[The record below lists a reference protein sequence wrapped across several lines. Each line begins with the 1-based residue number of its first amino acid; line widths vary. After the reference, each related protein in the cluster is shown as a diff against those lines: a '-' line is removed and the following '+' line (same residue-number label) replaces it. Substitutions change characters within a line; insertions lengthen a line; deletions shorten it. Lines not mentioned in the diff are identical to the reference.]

1 VAGSSII
8 DANSG
13 VDQYGSPK
21 VSISLDSKGGAK
33 MLNFTKRA
41 VGKPMAVVFIEFKT
55 NGERDAENKLIFIE
69 ERRVISV
76 ATINGVFGNQFETT
90 GLDSPQEAYDLA
102 LLLRAGALIAP
113 IQIIEERTV
122 GPSLGQE
129 NIDLGTKAI
138 MYGFIAVLIFMLI
151 YYKKFG
157 FVANIA
163 LTLNL
168 VMIIGV
174 MSMIPGAT
182 LTLPGMAGIVLTVG
196 MAVDANVLI
205 FERIRE
211 EILDGR
217 SPQQAIHHGYDSAF
231 STILDANITTFLV
244 GLILFA
250 VGTGPIKGF
259 SITLMIGIITSMFTA
274 IIVTLVIVNA
284 WWGGKRLTK
293 LSIEEH
299 HMQLLNMK
307 NTIAFMALKKPAAIL
322 SVFLL
327 IGSLTSLAINQ
338 LNWGLDFTGGTQIE
352 VGYAQ
357 TADLAQIR
365 KQLEASDFKDAVVQ
379 NFGSSQDVLI
389 RLASREGV
397 KPSELG
403 DAAIKVLKEADS
415 SAEMRGSSY
424 VSSSVGDELTE
435 QGGLAMLVALIC
447 ILIYVAL
454 RFEWRFALGSVAAL
468 THDVIITLGLFSIL
482 GLEFDLTVLAAVLAV
497 IGYSLNDTIVVCD
510 RIRENFRKIRK
521 SESEEIINISLTQT
535 LNRTIITSLTTI
547 LVLLAL
553 FFVGGATIH
562 GFATALLFG
571 VIIGTYSSIYV
582 ASLVALTLGIS
593 KEDLMPTEIE
603 KEGADQDA
611 VV

>member
-1 VAGSSII
+1 
-8 DANSG
+8 
-13 VDQYGSPK
+13 
-21 VSISLDSKGGAK
+21 
-33 MLNFTKRA
+33 
-41 VGKPMAVVFIEFKT
+41 
-55 NGERDAENKLIFIE
+55 
-69 ERRVISV
+69 
-76 ATINGVFGNQFETT
+76 
-90 GLDSPQEAYDLA
+90 
-102 LLLRAGALIAP
+102 
-113 IQIIEERTV
+113 
-122 GPSLGQE
+122 
-129 NIDLGTKAI
+129 
-138 MYGFIAVLIFMLI
+138 
-151 YYKKFG
+151 
-157 FVANIA
+157 
-163 LTLNL
+163 
-168 VMIIGV
+168 
-174 MSMIPGAT
+174 
-182 LTLPGMAGIVLTVG
+182 
-196 MAVDANVLI
+196 
-205 FERIRE
+205 
-211 EILDGR
+211 
-217 SPQQAIHHGYDSAF
+217 
-231 STILDANITTFLV
+231 
-244 GLILFA
+244 
-250 VGTGPIKGF
+250 
-259 SITLMIGIITSMFTA
+259 
-274 IIVTLVIVNA
+274 
-284 WWGGKRLTK
+284 
-293 LSIEEH
+293 
-299 HMQLLNMK
+299 MQLLNMK
-307 NTIAFMALKKPAAIL
+307 ETVAFMALRKPAAIL
-322 SVFLL
+322 SLFLL

-357 TADLAQIR
+357 TADLEQIR
-365 KQLEASDFKDAVVQ
+365 KQLEMSDFKDAVVQ

-403 DAAIKVLKEADS
+403 DAAIKVLQEADS
-415 SAEMRGSSY
+415 SAEMRGSSF

-468 THDVIITLGLFSIL
+468 THDVIITLGLFSVL

-510 RIRENFRKIRK
+510 RIRENFRKVRK
-521 SESEEIINISLTQT
+521 GDSEEIINISLTQT

-603 KEGADQDA
+603 KEGADQEPM
-611 VV
+611 V